1 MDEFQFGQLQH
12 GRSERVDDA
21 RPRNLQAICR
31 GMPPSGEHHAGGARG
46 TLLEIAEAWSKLAEE
61 AERRNPDQEER

>member
-1 MDEFQFGQLQH
+1 MRDPATYRRYAEECHRLASIMPDEH
-12 GRSERVDDA
+12 
-21 RPRNLQAICR
+21 
-31 GMPPSGEHHAGGARG
+31 RG